1 MVLKTKSKLLCH
13 RFYLKSRM
21 KTKTNHFFLDFLL
34 AKKYRILR
42 HLSVLL
48 FLFAVI
54 MNSKNSNSTEFTT
67 AYAEDLILCYT
78 FMVIVSMFYLNMYFL
93 VPRTIY
99 KKNYIV
105 YLFGLPAIVFIG
117 VIFIM
122 LFAQLFINFTEV
134 NYIDRIR
141 YFSSIFIDI
150 GLTLLPIIFASS
162 AIKLFQRWV
171 RDSERIRELENQT
184 LRTELKALKNQIN
197 PHFLFN
203 MLNNLNVLIKRDPEK
218 ASYVTIKLSDFLRHH
233 LYENNAPLVSLE
245 SEVKFIEDFL
255 NLEKIRRDDFT
266 FKLSISNRL
275 NTRKT
280 IPSNIFSVFVEN
292 AIKHSLDSDKASDIA
307 VKLKMTENNNLLF
320 ECINTKPVLNEKE
333 EKKYGG
339 IGLANIKRRLEL
351 LYGEEFSLSIIDLE
365 SVYRVK
371 LKLPLN
377 ASG

>member
-1 MVLKTKSKLLCH
+1 
-13 RFYLKSRM
+13 M
-21 KTKTNHFFLDFLL
+21 KTKTNNFFLDFLL
-34 AKKYRILR
+34 TKKYRILR

-48 FLFAVI
+48 FLFTVI
-54 MNSKNSNSTEFTT
+54 MNKNSNPTEFTT
-67 AYAEDLILCYT
+67 PYAKDLILCFT
-78 FMVIVSMFYLNMYFL
+78 FLVIVIMFYLNMYFL
-93 VPRTIY
+93 VPRTLY

-105 YLFGLPAIVFIG
+105 YLFGLPAVVFIG

-122 LFAQLFINFTEV
+122 LFAQLFKNFNEV
-134 NYIDRIR
+134 NLIDRIS
-141 YFSSIFIDI
+141 YFSSIFIDV
-150 GLTLLPIIFASS
+150 GLTLLPIIFAST
-162 AIKLFQRWV
+162 AIKLFQQWI
-171 RDSERIRELENQT
+171 RDSERISELENQA

-233 LYENNAPLVSLE
+233 LYENNSPLVSLE

-266 FKLSISNRL
+266 FKLSISNQL

-292 AIKHSLDSDKASDIA
+292 AIKHSLDSDKASDIE
-307 VKLKMTENNNLLF
+307 VKIKITENNNLLF

-351 LYGEEFSLSIIDLE
+351 LYDEKFSLSIIDLE
-365 SVYRVK
+365 NVYKVK
-371 LKLPLN
+371 LKLPLMQADN
-377 ASG
+377 KL

>member
-141 YFSSIFIDI
+141 YFSSIFI
-150 GLTLLPIIFASS
+150 F
-162 AIKLFQRWV
+162 
-171 RDSERIRELENQT
+171 
-184 LRTELKALKNQIN
+184 
-197 PHFLFN
+197 H
-203 MLNNLNVLIKRDPEK
+203 M
-218 ASYVTIKLSDFLRHH
+218 SYTTS
-233 LYENNAPLVSLE
+233 
-245 SEVKFIEDFL
+245 
-255 NLEKIRRDDFT
+255 
-266 FKLSISNRL
+266 
-275 NTRKT
+275 
-280 IPSNIFSVFVEN
+280 
-292 AIKHSLDSDKASDIA
+292 
-307 VKLKMTENNNLLF
+307 
-320 ECINTKPVLNEKE
+320 
-333 EKKYGG
+333 
-339 IGLANIKRRLEL
+339 
-351 LYGEEFSLSIIDLE
+351 
-365 SVYRVK
+365 
-371 LKLPLN
+371 
-377 ASG
+377 